1 VSLLALPLV
10 RLISPLH
17 VPSLANCLQLGPA
30 AIWTASC
37 PVRLRRVSPGAK
49 TPPGQPEIFGGA
61 PQYTKPPP
69 QPSIAP
75 YTHSRPPPSPP
86 AASVHSL
93 LWIVWTKTPSPA
105 AVAPAPEAPVN
116 YPLPPAAPSAPSV
129 PPVPLPRAPTP
140 YQSRPIRVPSLAS
153 TPSSPVFGPF
163 RAPIQEPI
171 PPTFSHARNDFP
183 HFQQKSRSMRP
194 LASRFPHVFHSCGQ
208 HCGQPRSSPCKS
220 TFSALET
227 RAPISPRAGK
237 TIALCVPL
245 LPPCLWKKHVRIA
258 TMTTSFRHA
267 LSHLFA
273 RPPIVL

>member
-1 VSLLALPLV
+1 MSLLALPLV

-75 YTHSRPPPSPP
+75 YTHSRPPPPPP

-129 PPVPLPRAPTP
+129 PPVPLTRAPTP

-163 RAPIQEPI
+163 RAPIQDPI
-171 PPTFSHARNDFP
+171 PPPSATRETTFPIFNRKAGLCGRWLPGFRTFSTAVDSTVDNLVAPPANQRSLPSERGPPSPPAQAKPLHFASPSSHHACG
-183 HFQQKSRSMRP
+183 KSMC
-194 LASRFPHVFHSCGQ
+194 A
-208 HCGQPRSSPCKS
+208 
-220 TFSALET
+220 
-227 RAPISPRAGK
+227 
-237 TIALCVPL
+237 
-245 LPPCLWKKHVRIA
+245 
-258 TMTTSFRHA
+258 
-267 LSHLFA
+267 
-273 RPPIVL
+273 